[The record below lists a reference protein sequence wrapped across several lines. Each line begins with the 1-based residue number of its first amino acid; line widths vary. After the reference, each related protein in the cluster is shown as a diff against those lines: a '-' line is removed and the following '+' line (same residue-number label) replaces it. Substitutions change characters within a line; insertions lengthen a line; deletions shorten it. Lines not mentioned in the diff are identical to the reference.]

1 LAQDQFII
9 VGTAGH
15 IDHGKT
21 TLVKALTGLE
31 TDTHKEEKE
40 RGISIDI
47 GFAPLTLPDGKRI
60 GVIDVPGHEKF
71 IKNMLAGA
79 AGIDLILLVI
89 DANEGIMPQ
98 TKEHLYIVE
107 MLHVQKG
114 IVVLTK
120 VDTVDE
126 EWLSLVQEEVREGLK
141 DSTLADAPIV
151 PVSSVTGEGIEEL
164 RNLIAELAKEI
175 KPREVNAPF
184 RQPIDRIFSV
194 PGFGTVVTGTIF
206 AGSVKV
212 GDTVEILPAGLSAR
226 IRSIQVHGE
235 TTEKAQAG
243 QRTALNLVGV
253 ERSDLS
259 RGFVV
264 AAPHVYKPS
273 QLMDARFR
281 LLTESPRTLTNRMRI
296 RVYIGSNE
304 VLGRVILLDRDELLP
319 GEEALVQLDLESPVV
334 CEAKDHLIIRTYSP
348 MYTLG
353 GGVVIDPHP
362 TRLYRRNRQYIL
374 EDLESREKGG
384 PQARILQVLEEEV
397 GLSLAELSK
406 RMKATD
412 DQAAQWIDELK
423 THNQVVELPG
433 GSGYVTYRSLAGLL
447 DEIEEKIRAHY
458 SREKY
463 HTFAAKAQILSQ
475 LSKKLK
481 PKVYDGILELGEC
494 MGRIDVQQDRVR
506 IADYEVPLGL
516 KEKQMY
522 QQVLEAFQKA
532 GFQPPGIQDLQA
544 QYKGQDKML
553 QGILSLLKERDLLVE
568 VEDGILFAKETMAQA
583 PDLLAELAGENGF
596 TVAEFRDRVGTS
608 RKYAL
613 ALLEYSDRIKWT
625 KRVEDRRVL
634 LKAQAKNGSMGT
646 ANADA

>member
-1 LAQDQFII
+1 MAQDQFII

-47 GFAPLTLPDGKRI
+47 GFAPLTLPDGKRM
-60 GVIDVPGHEKF
+60 GVIDVPGHERF

-98 TKEHLYIVE
+98 TTEHLYIVE

-120 VDTVDE
+120 IDTVDE
-126 EWLSLVQEEVREGLK
+126 EWLSLVTEEVREGLK

-151 PVSSVTGEGIEEL
+151 PVSSVTGVGIEEL
-164 RNLIAELAKEI
+164 RELIADLAKEI
-175 KPREVNAPF
+175 KPREIHAPF
-184 RQPIDRIFSV
+184 RLPVDRVFSV

-212 GDTVEILPAGLSAR
+212 GDTVEVLPEGRAAR

-235 TTEKAQAG
+235 TTDKAQAG

-253 ERSDLS
+253 ERNDLA

-264 AAPHVYKPS
+264 AAPKVYKPS
-273 QLMDARFR
+273 ELVDARFR
-281 LLTESPRTLTNRMRI
+281 LLTDSPRSLTNRTRI

-334 CEAKDHLIIRTYSP
+334 CEAKDHIIIRTYSP
-348 MYTLG
+348 MHTLG

-362 TRLYRRNRQYIL
+362 ARLYRRNRQHIL

-384 PQARILQVLEEEV
+384 PQARILQIMDEEI
-397 GLSLAELSK
+397 GLPPSELSQ

-412 DQAAQWIDELK
+412 DQIAQWVDELK
-423 THNQVVELPG
+423 DHNQVVELPG

-447 DEIEEKIRAHY
+447 DEIEDKIRAHY

-463 HTFAAKAQILSQ
+463 HTYVAKAQIHSQ

-481 PKVYDGILELGEC
+481 PKVYDGILELGVRME
-494 MGRIDVQQDRVR
+494 RIDVQQDRVR
-506 IADYEVPLGL
+506 IAGYEVPLGL

-522 QQVLEAFQKA
+522 QEILNQYQKA
-532 GFQPPGIQDLQA
+532 GFQPPNIQDLQA
-544 QYKGQDKML
+544 LYKGQDKML
-553 QGILSLLKERDLLVE
+553 QGILSLLKEREWLIE
-568 VEDGILFAKETMAQA
+568 VEDGILFAKETIDQT
-583 PDLLAELAGENGF
+583 PHLLSELSGPEGF

-613 ALLEYSDRIKWT
+613 ALLEYLDRVKWT

-634 LKAQAKNGSMGT
+634 LKHGS
-646 ANADA
+646 